1 MARGRGAC
9 QPDRRTLI
17 VLVRHPAADVA
28 PGVCY
33 GRLDVAVT
41 DLGAV
46 AALAARLA
54 AFSGTVWT
62 SPAQRCRVVAGR
74 LGPTMVDAR
83 LQELDFGTWEG
94 LAWDDVPR
102 QALDDWAADIN
113 GFAPPGGESG
123 AALVARVSAFAA
135 GLPAGDH
142 IVITHGGP
150 LKVLTAVL
158 RGEPVDLLA
167 PAPALGSITLIG

>member
-1 MARGRGAC
+1 M
-9 QPDRRTLI
+9 
-17 VLVRHPAADVA
+17 LVRHPAADVA

-41 DLGAV
+41 DLATV

-54 AFSGTVWT
+54 AFGGTVWT
-62 SPAQRCRVVAGR
+62 SPAQRCRVVADR
-74 LGPTMVDAR
+74 LGAAIVDSR
-83 LQELDFGTWEG
+83 LQELDFGAWEG
-94 LAWDDVPR
+94 LAWNDVPR
-102 QALDDWAADIN
+102 AALDDWAANVD

-135 GLPAGDH
+135 DLPAGDH
-142 IVITHGGP
+142 VVITHGGP

-158 RGEPVDLLA
+158 RGRPVDLLA
-167 PAPALGSITLIG
+167 PAPVLGSITLVD